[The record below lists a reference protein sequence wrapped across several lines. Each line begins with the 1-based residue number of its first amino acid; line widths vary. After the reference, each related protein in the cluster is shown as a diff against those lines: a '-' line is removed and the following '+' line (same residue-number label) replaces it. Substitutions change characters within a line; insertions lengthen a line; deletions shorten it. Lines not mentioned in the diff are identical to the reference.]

1 MVAASAVGIRTVNP
15 LIDVGLWAV
24 VIVCCIALWFE
35 IPRAVR
41 ETKKILE
48 EHNEER

>member
-1 MVAASAVGIRTVNP
+1 MNP
-15 LIDVGLWAV
+15 LIDVALWAV
-24 VIVCCIALWFE
+24 VVTCCAMLWFE

-48 EHNEER
+48 EYNEER

>member
-1 MVAASAVGIRTVNP
+1 MNP
-15 LIDVGLWAV
+15 LIDVALWSVVAV
-24 VIVCCIALWFE
+24 SCIALWFE

-48 EHNEER
+48 EYNEER